1 MQEIKNEPETF
12 SEETSALIF
21 SNLQQIYSFQQTF
34 LEALRTAVATEKIA
48 EIFLRY
54 QPAFMIYSQYCNSY
68 PRALMTLET
77 ISKNDQADAVFKR

>member
-1 MQEIKNEPETF
+1 MQEIKKEPEVF

-34 LEALRTAVATEKIA
+34 LEALRAAVANERIA
-48 EIFLRY
+48 EVFLKF